1 MAGELLRRDDGEMRD
16 VGLVG
21 TVERKEEAMA
31 IEAPLIVL
39 FHDS

>member
-1 MAGELLRRDDGEMRD
+1 MAEEVLRRDEGEMRD
-16 VGLVG
+16 EGLVG
-21 TVERKEEAMA
+21 MVDGEEAMA

>member
-1 MAGELLRRDDGEMRD
+1 MVGEVLRRDEGEMRD

-21 TVERKEEAMA
+21 RIDGEESMA

>member
-1 MAGELLRRDDGEMRD
+1 MAGKVLRRDEGEMRD

-21 TVERKEEAMA
+21 RVDGGEAMA

>member
-1 MAGELLRRDDGEMRD
+1 MAGKVLRRDEGETRD

-21 TVERKEEAMA
+21 RVNGEESMA

>member
-1 MAGELLRRDDGEMRD
+1 MAGKVLRRDEGEMRD

-21 TVERKEEAMA
+21 SVNGDEAMA

>member
-1 MAGELLRRDDGEMRD
+1 MAGKVLRRDEGEMRD

-21 TVERKEEAMA
+21 RVDGEEAMA
-31 IEAPLIVL
+31 IQAPLIVS

>member
-1 MAGELLRRDDGEMRD
+1 MAGGVLRREEGEMGEVR
-16 VGLVG
+16 LVG
-21 TVERKEEAMA
+21 RADGGESMA